1 MQCFVS
7 CNQNENKFNISVS
20 NESIEVT
27 TISGNKD
34 NRISLRRVNAPE
46 IKNIN
51 IISGKTEDIYLD
63 KLTYHFSENFVIDV
77 KELLKSTGHPYDIA
91 LELIESGNICYEIS
105 INSTKDTLIY
115 LTPMFVKE
123 TTLPSS
129 VSLVNG
135 ACAKLLPLSNP
146 MGDIMQIKEWLYDHK
161 LHKSDSLVSKMS
173 DIVAD
178 LYDSSRIEYA
188 TTEEIPIIKDFTNII
203 YKFITDARYDYYYLF
218 ATSSQNELDEFIK
231 DVCISNFEGGE
242 KNLTR
247 GLSCYRKKDKG
258 GILCLFFIGL
268 NNDWSK
274 FVTPVGLVAV
284 DNIRPDVYSDNNMK
298 TQMFRDDGSSILD
311 TKDKGT
317 KSYQIDSAIINI
329 PSNAPNI
336 DGQLLLITK
345 PFRGDHANFEVRF
358 GGDIKSI
365 SIKREIHRR
374 KYTLKPETKTILL
387 ENLATPYYFTY
398 ELDLGIGDNYI
409 PIQVTDKMGNK
420 TEFTYNISMVSVE
433 DNSPQINIDNNIDI
447 WN

>member
-1 MQCFVS
+1 
-7 CNQNENKFNISVS
+7 
-20 NESIEVT
+20 
-27 TISGNKD
+27 
-34 NRISLRRVNAPE
+34 
-46 IKNIN
+46 
-51 IISGKTEDIYLD
+51 
-63 KLTYHFSENFVIDV
+63 
-77 KELLKSTGHPYDIA
+77 
-91 LELIESGNICYEIS
+91 
-105 INSTKDTLIY
+105 
-115 LTPMFVKE
+115 
-123 TTLPSS
+123 
-129 VSLVNG
+129 
-135 ACAKLLPLSNP
+135 
-146 MGDIMQIKEWLYDHK
+146 
-161 LHKSDSLVSKMS
+161 
-173 DIVAD
+173 
-178 LYDSSRIEYA
+178 
-188 TTEEIPIIKDFTNII
+188 
-203 YKFITDARYDYYYLF
+203 
-218 ATSSQNELDEFIK
+218 
-231 DVCISNFEGGE
+231 
-242 KNLTR
+242 
-247 GLSCYRKKDKG
+247 
-258 GILCLFFIGL
+258 
-268 NNDWSK
+268 
-274 FVTPVGLVAV
+274 
-284 DNIRPDVYSDNNMK
+284 
-298 TQMFRDDGSSILD
+298 MFRDDGSSILD